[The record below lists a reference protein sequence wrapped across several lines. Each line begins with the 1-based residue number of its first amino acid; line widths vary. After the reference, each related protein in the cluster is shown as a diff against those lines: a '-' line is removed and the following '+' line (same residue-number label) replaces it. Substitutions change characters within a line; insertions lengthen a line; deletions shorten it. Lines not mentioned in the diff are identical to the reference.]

1 MARIIIFGDIDI
13 SALYISVD
21 GGKELTVSGKYPR
34 SLQISA
40 GTHRIFA
47 TTVSKIERAANNLS
61 DGSFAST
68 LTQSL
73 QNSTNTTLS
82 GTLDFE
88 SNDVLLI
95 EVEQKGMKTVVH
107 NKLMSA
113 SEASDYVNMD
123 QVLEYGEKE
132 PGQKNKWVA
141 LLLCLFLGSFGAHRF
156 YEGKIGTGILY
167 LLTLGVFGLGVI
179 VDFFSILFRKA

>member
-1 MARIIIFGDIDI
+1 MARIVIFGDIDI

-21 GGKELTVSGKYPR
+21 GGKEITVSGKYPR

-61 DGSFAST
+61 DGGFVDT
-68 LTQSL
+68 LTQSM

-82 GTLDFE
+82 GELDFD
-88 SNDVLLI
+88 STDVLLI
-95 EVEQKGMKTVVH
+95 EVEQKGMKTLVH
-107 NKLMSA
+107 NKLVSSA
-113 SEASDYVNMD
+113 EADNYVHMD

-141 LLLCLFLGSFGAHRF
+141 LLLCLFLGTFGAHRF

-167 LLTLGVFGLGVI
+167 LLTFGLFGFGALI
-179 VDFFSILFRKA
+179 DFFKILCRKA